1 MGKKDRIKQ
10 NRRMTRENCKN
21 NMKISSD
28 NDGTYVSSGPNDLF
42 DNPMVKAA
50 QAALSDED
58 KEKFRKLGES
68 MFSGI
73 NFEDGQTLNNMPP
86 PMAEA
91 VAYLNSQIQAG
102 MHPSMLDD
110 NEKAILADAYG
121 EEWYTDWGYVKE
133 DLDDIV
139 TLTPVSKNK
148 HY

>member
-1 MGKKDRIKQ
+1 MGKKNRIKE
-10 NRRMTRENCKN
+10 NRRSTRDKYVKN
-21 NMKISSD
+21 SESAR
-28 NDGTYVSSGPNDLF
+28 TYVSSEPNDLF

-73 NFEDGQTLNNMPP
+73 NFEDSQTLNNMPP

-102 MHPSMLDD
+102 MHPSMLND

-148 HY
+148 YYD